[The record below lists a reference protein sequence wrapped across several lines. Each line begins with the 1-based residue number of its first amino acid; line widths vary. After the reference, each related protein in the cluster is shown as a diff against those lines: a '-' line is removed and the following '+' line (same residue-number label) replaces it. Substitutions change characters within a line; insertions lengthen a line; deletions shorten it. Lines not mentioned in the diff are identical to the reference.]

1 MIQLLI
7 FVSFFLTFN
16 SFAQTINIEL
26 KEKHDSIFFIDQSLR
41 ELLDNDITETRKTK
55 LLELLSLD
63 NKIFY
68 SNPWA
73 IINHQD
79 SINQEKIIEIISK
92 YGYPGKSLVGE
103 PSNETAWYVIQHSQY
118 IENYFP
124 IIKKAGEE
132 GELPNRLV
140 AMMEDRLLMN
150 KGEEQLYG
158 TQCYG
163 KEIIDK
169 NSGEKKWIYFIWP
182 IKEPEKVNSR
192 RKALG
197 FETTVEQNAKRLG
210 VDYKIHTLEEIIE
223 MLK

>member
-1 MIQLLI
+1 MKQI
-7 FVSFFLTFN
+7 FVLVSVLLTIN
-16 SFAQTINIEL
+16 SIAQTINMEL
-26 KEKHDSIFFIDQSLR
+26 KEKLDSIFFIDQSLR
-41 ELLDNDITETRKTK
+41 ELLDNDITETRRNE
-55 LLELLSLD
+55 LFELLGLD
-63 NKIFY
+63 NGIFY

-79 SINQEKIIEIISK
+79 SINQEKIIEIISE

-124 IIKKAGEE
+124 FIKKAGED
-132 GELPNRLV
+132 GELPIRLV

-163 KEIIDK
+163 QEIIDK
-169 NSGEKKWIYFIWP
+169 NTGEKKWIYFIWP

-197 FETTVEQNAKRLG
+197 FDTTVEENAKRLG
-210 VDYKIHTLEEIIE
+210 VNYEIYTLEEIKE